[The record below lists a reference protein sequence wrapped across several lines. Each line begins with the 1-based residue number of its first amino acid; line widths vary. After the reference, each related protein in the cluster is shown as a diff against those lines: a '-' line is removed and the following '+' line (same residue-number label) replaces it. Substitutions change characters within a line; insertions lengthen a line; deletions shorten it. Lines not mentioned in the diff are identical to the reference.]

1 MKKAQKRKSSLFASL
16 CLLVAALGLAEN
28 RAWGFFVPTG
38 PASLLIYEVV
48 EDDGTTVAARYD
60 YDPFG
65 RVEKLSGS
73 YDVDFLY
80 TGHLHHLPSGLY
92 LTHYRAYDPDTGV
105 WLSRDPQDY
114 IDGPNPYAY
123 VLNNPINSIDPTGEA
138 LLLIIFVVFEI
149 GSTAYDVYYMLTTV
163 LDDCASEEEK
173 ANAVAGAAMGL
184 GLPGGG
190 YGRILNFSKNIPT
203 KASDTLR
210 HIKNTGNPPHRHKGG
225 KTFENDGRQGA
236 QVLPRED
243 ASGNPISYKEYDVN
257 PKQKGRKRGTERVV
271 VGSDGKAYYT
281 DDHYHTFTPI
291 E

>member
-80 TGHLHHLPSGLY
+80 TGHLYQRPSDLH
-92 LTHYRAYDPDTGV
+92 LTHYRAYDPNTGL
-105 WLSRDPQDY
+105 WLSRDPLGY
-114 IDGPNPYAY
+114 VDGPNPYAY
-123 VLNNPINSIDPTGEA
+123 VLNNPVNFIDPTGEA
-138 LLLIIFVVFEI
+138 VFLLIWLAFEA

-163 LDDCASEEEK
+163 LDDCASQEEK
-173 ANAVAGAAMGL
+173 ENAVAAL
-184 GLPGGG
+184 GIFGPGGG
-190 YGRILNFSKNIPT
+190 YGRILNASKRGQKVGGSGKVVSPT
-203 KASDTLR
+203 AKHPTHKRAKDAAQAETAKGKGSVHHKAKDG
-210 HIKNTGNPPHRHKGG
+210 KPPHYHAVDSKG
-225 KTFENDGRQGA
+225 KLKKKHHD
-236 QVLPRED
+236 
-243 ASGNPISYKEYDVN
+243 Y
-257 PKQKGRKRGTERVV
+257 PK
-271 VGSDGKAYYT
+271 
-281 DDHYHTFTPI
+281 P
-291 E
+291 